1 MSATLRAG
9 WPLAVLTLLAG
20 ILLSGGRH
28 AHGQNEDVVR
38 AFSSHGR
45 VRVGDTVDITI
56 EAGISLL
63 PKDAVFT
70 GAEVWPD
77 AHWKRGG
84 QSVSTAY
91 LRAMRMTKSWTFR
104 LVAQSPGLTRMR
116 PVVYYRQEG
125 AAADQPRDS
134 IVAEYLR
141 VSIVERPSRG
151 IIPWMG
157 VGFAALILAAAVGV
171 LAMRNRRA
179 RTRSMTVL
187 TPLEET
193 RQMLTTAAANR
204 REDRGPRY
212 IEDLERII
220 LGYLS
225 RRLGHTVTSA
235 TASDVARLLSTT
247 IRDPALTAQL
257 TAHLKRCGELR
268 FSGARVESNEMVDL
282 EEQIRA
288 LLEQLDAAWVSSGP
302 THGPS

>member
-20 ILLSGGRH
+20 TLLSGGWH

-38 AFSSHGR
+38 VFSSHGR
-45 VRVGDTVDITI
+45 VSVGDTVDITI

-63 PKDAVFT
+63 PKDAVFV

-141 VSIVERPSRG
+141 VSIVERPSGASSRG
-151 IIPWMG
+151 WQSDSQHSSS
-157 VGFAALILAAAVGV
+157 LQ
-171 LAMRNRRA
+171 
-179 RTRSMTVL
+179 RSECW
-187 TPLEET
+187 PC
-193 RQMLTTAAANR
+193 AIA
-204 REDRGPRY
+204 GPG
-212 IEDLERII
+212 
-220 LGYLS
+220 LGQ
-225 RRLGHTVTSA
+225 R
-235 TASDVARLLSTT
+235 
-247 IRDPALTAQL
+247 
-257 TAHLKRCGELR
+257 
-268 FSGARVESNEMVDL
+268 
-282 EEQIRA
+282 
-288 LLEQLDAAWVSSGP
+288 
-302 THGPS
+302 PS